1 MAPEHDHFVGFI
13 TAANLTD
20 RVVRR
25 GAFGINVIDDIK
37 FEHDFSAVIK
47 YPADT
52 TEVFIAHY
60 YCRNRCV
67 NVKCLVVESSN
78 LSKLTTSVIN
88 SNFCAVRFKKSVELL
103 VDLPI
108 R

>member
-1 MAPEHDHFVGFI
+1 MAAEHDHFVGFI
-13 TAANLTD
+13 TAANLTN
-20 RVVRR
+20 RVVRS

-37 FEHDFSAVIK
+37 LEHDFSAVIK

-52 TEVFIAHY
+52 TEVFIAHHH
-60 YCRNRCV
+60 CRNRGD

-78 LSKLTTSVIN
+78 LSKLTASVIN
-88 SNFCAVRFKKSVELL
+88 SNFRAVRFKESVELL